1 LTFDDEKE
9 YSFAKAHSE
18 PGMVKAGSRR
28 KHGKSS
34 LRIAVEMSKLHRL
47 IHVTGNAYDST
58 LQSALRLLAR
68 NIGWY
73 RGYKTS
79 VPLVGRKFFY
89 FMFIL

>member
-1 LTFDDEKE
+1 MTFDDEKE
-9 YSFAKAHSE
+9 YIFYGSAQR
-18 PGMVKAGSRR
+18 AGYGESRR
-28 KHGKSS
+28 WKENGKSS

-58 LQSALRLLAR
+58 LKSALLFLAR

-73 RGYKTS
+73 RGYELPS
-79 VPLVGRKFFY
+79 LVDASFFY